1 LSRRPI
7 VKVRVLP
14 DAGSAPVIFDSSAL
28 AQSGSRLRPLMTQT
42 AKIARVLLA
51 DDHVPVLAQ
60 TMNLLAGEF
69 EIAGS
74 VGNGLD
80 LVDAAARLD
89 PDVVVLDI
97 TMPGC
102 DGIEAAR
109 RLKRASC
116 HAHLVF
122 LTVHEDADYIRAALD
137 AGGEACVAKS
147 RMASDLIPAIHA
159 ALAGQGV
166 ASPDPDQ
173 DTKA

>member
-1 LSRRPI
+1 
-7 VKVRVLP
+7 
-14 DAGSAPVIFDSSAL
+14 
-28 AQSGSRLRPLMTQT
+28 M

-51 DDHVPVLAQ
+51 DDHIPILAQ

-69 EIAGS
+69 EVVGS

-80 LVDAAARLD
+80 LVHAATQLD

-109 RLKRASC
+109 RLKRADC
-116 HAHLVF
+116 RAHLVF
-122 LTVHEDADYIRAALD
+122 LTVHEDPDYVRAAHD

-159 ALAGQGV
+159 ALAGKGIV
-166 ASPDPDQ
+166 SPDADQ
-173 DTKA
+173 GAKR